1 MFRNREKGKK
11 EVKEPKKQKEKVRF
25 KWHAPHDDNIIEKKT
40 GLNLQKSTWEYG
52 FSCFMTLV
60 RIEVIPK

>member
-25 KWHAPHDDNIIEKKT
+25 KWHAPHDNIIEKKNWFKLT
-40 GLNLQKSTWEYG
+40 KIYLGVWIFLFYDP
-52 FSCFMTLV
+52 C
-60 RIEVIPK
+60 